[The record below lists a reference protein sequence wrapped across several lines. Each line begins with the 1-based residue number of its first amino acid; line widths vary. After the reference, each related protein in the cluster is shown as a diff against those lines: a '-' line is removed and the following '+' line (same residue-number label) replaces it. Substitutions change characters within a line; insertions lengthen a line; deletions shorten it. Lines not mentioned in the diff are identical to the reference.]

1 MLGCHG
7 QKDLLERVGVIINE
21 GQDAAE
27 TVNEMVEE
35 TAIDIGFD
43 SVDEEGE
50 VAWHS
55 CQGVGEDGCGCAR
68 SVSG

>member
-1 MLGCHG
+1 
-7 QKDLLERVGVIINE
+7 
-21 GQDAAE
+21 
-27 TVNEMVEE
+27 MVEE